1 MVDQTGLMKDGL
13 WVGNLDVLKVDQWDE
28 YLAVLTVDYS
38 AALMV
43 HLMVSMKA
51 DS

>member
-1 MVDQTGLMKDGL
+1 M
-13 WVGNLDVLKVDQWDE
+13 VGNLDVLKVGQWDE
-28 YLAVLTVDYS
+28 YWAVLTVDYS